1 MQPDR
6 EDERARIEAAGGKVI
21 QWDGFRVSGV
31 LAMSRSIGMYIPT
44 LTILN
49 HDLAVIHLF
58 PILKASEMAQM
69 HVLDWYL
76 AFCRL
81 RLNVKCCTM
90 IMELEFEK

>member
-31 LAMSRSIGMYIPT
+31 LAMSRSIGMYVPT

-49 HDLAVIHLF
+49 CDLAIIHMF
-58 PILKASEMAQM
+58 PTLKAYGIATQ
-69 HVLDWYL
+69 HFAD
-76 AFCRL
+76 
-81 RLNVKCCTM
+81 
-90 IMELEFEK
+90 